1 MHDYDSLIRLENK
14 GLENKYEKIL
24 NLPSWYGI
32 VNVKEGKLIIQLPS
46 FCLAIFICRTRH
58 SNRVAGVFL
67 CTEPRKEILP
77 LGGTR
82 LVRRVGCDKSPLLD
96 FPFYHRNFTAFLFP
110 ICCFYSN
117 RTLPLLFCCHNA
129 ILTDSRHFFIA
140 AAPCNGF
147 IGSKFW
153 CDRCL

>member
-1 MHDYDSLIRLENK
+1 MHDYDSFRRLENK

-67 CTEPRKEILP
+67 RE
-77 LGGTR
+77 
-82 LVRRVGCDKSPLLD
+82 
-96 FPFYHRNFTAFLFP
+96 LFHP
-110 ICCFYSN
+110 
-117 RTLPLLFCCHNA
+117 NA
-129 ILTDSRHFFIA
+129 KPKYRETNIKPPVS
-140 AAPCNGF
+140 
-147 IGSKFW
+147 
-153 CDRCL
+153 